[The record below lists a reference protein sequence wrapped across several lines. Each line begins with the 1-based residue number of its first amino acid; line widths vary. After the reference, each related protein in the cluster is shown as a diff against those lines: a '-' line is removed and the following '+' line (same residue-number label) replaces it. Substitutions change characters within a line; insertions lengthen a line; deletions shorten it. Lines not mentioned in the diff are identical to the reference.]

1 MIDAVQTDDDLLRDV
16 ADTADAPDAL
26 HAWWLGQSG
35 FLVRLGGAL
44 LLFDPYLS
52 DSLTEKYAGTDT
64 EHIRMSEIPVR
75 PGALTD
81 VRLVTSTHNHTDHL
95 DAETLGPL
103 RRSNPALEMVIPAAN
118 RSFVAD
124 RLDCDPAWPVGLDA
138 GHQAEIGPWTVHAV
152 PAAHDEVDRDEE
164 GRCRYLGYVVEGA
177 GWTIFHSGD
186 TRLHP
191 RQKEYLAPFSID
203 LAFLPIN
210 GHRPERGVPGNL
222 WGDEA
227 AHLAASCGMD
237 WAVPCHYN
245 MFTFNTEPPDLF
257 EETCA
262 ALGQSYRT
270 MRSGQRLTLRRTAE
284 GACSAA
290 THPPGPPRPE
300 VD

>member
-1 MIDAVQTDDDLLRDV
+1 MIDAVQKNDALLRDV
-16 ADTADAPDAL
+16 ADTAEAPDAL

-35 FLVRLGGAL
+35 FLVRLGDEL

-52 DSLTEKYAGTDT
+52 NSLTKKYEGTDT

-75 PGALTD
+75 PDALTD

-95 DAETLGPL
+95 DAATVGPL
-103 RRSNPALEMVIPAAN
+103 RQSNPDLEMVIPEAN
-118 RSFVAD
+118 RAFVAD

-138 GHQAEIGPWTVHAV
+138 GQQAEIGPWTVHAV
-152 PAAHDEVDRDEE
+152 PAAHDEVDRDEA

-177 GWTIFHSGD
+177 DWTVFHSGD
-186 TRLHP
+186 TRLYP
-191 RQKEYLAPFSID
+191 RQKDFLAPFSID

-227 AHLAASCGMD
+227 AHLAASCDVG
-237 WAVPCHYN
+237 WAVPCHYD

-257 EETCA
+257 EGTCE
-262 ALGQSYRT
+262 ALGQSYRVL
-270 MRSGQRLTLRRTAE
+270 RNGERLTLRHSPE
-284 GACSAA
+284 GNRSAA
-290 THPPGPPRPE
+290 THPPRPE
-300 VD
+300 RTATG